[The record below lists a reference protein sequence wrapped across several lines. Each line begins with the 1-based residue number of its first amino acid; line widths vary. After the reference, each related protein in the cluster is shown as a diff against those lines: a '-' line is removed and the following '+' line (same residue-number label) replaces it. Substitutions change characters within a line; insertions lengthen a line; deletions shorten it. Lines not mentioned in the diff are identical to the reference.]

1 MFFDGEFTEFGG
13 VEFLFVENDGSD
25 KRELTRSLFP
35 DDLDEENVGDSLR
48 NGPCPIS
55 RTGERTGE

>member
-1 MFFDGEFTEFGG
+1 MFFEGEFTEFGG
-13 VEFLFVENDGSD
+13 VEFLFVEKDGSD

-48 NGPCPIS
+48 RGPCPIS

>member
-1 MFFDGEFTEFGG
+1 M
-13 VEFLFVENDGSD
+13 EFLLVENNGSD

-48 NGPCPIS
+48 SGPCPIS
-55 RTGERTGE
+55 RTGERTGERCCTLSTACLA